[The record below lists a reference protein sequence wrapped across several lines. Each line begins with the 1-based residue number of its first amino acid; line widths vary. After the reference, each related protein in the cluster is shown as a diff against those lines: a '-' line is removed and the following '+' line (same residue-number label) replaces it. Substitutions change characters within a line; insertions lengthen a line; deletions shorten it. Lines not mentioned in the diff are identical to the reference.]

1 LFNYNLDLGRYATYR
16 VFRTSAATG
25 QTDILATISGP
36 TVKPAYLHSFFLC
49 PDYVILCIWPCI
61 FGAAGVKILWERKMV
76 DAMRF
81 DSNIQTRWYVVDR
94 KQNRGV
100 VATFLSPAFFRFH
113 TINAWQTDN
122 GDGTVDI
129 MCDIIQ
135 YPTDEMIRRAYYE
148 SMVSTGSDV
157 EKYFGSEAS
166 RPSLV
171 RYRLPS
177 MPKDS
182 RVELPTN
189 DAIIPQADILLK
201 IEGEGVGD
209 LPTINPCFASKKT
222 RYVYDV
228 VNQGKSSFFD
238 GIAKVDLETQK
249 VLIWSHDHHTPG
261 EAVFVPDGANA
272 AEDAGYLLSIVLNGG
287 TGTSYLLC
295 LNARD
300 MTEVG
305 RADCAAAV
313 GFGFHGTHYPFRQ

>member
-1 LFNYNLDLGRYATYR
+1 MFNYNLDLGRYATYR
-16 VFRTSAATG
+16 IFRTSAATG

-36 TVKPAYLHSFFLC
+36 TVKPAYLHSFFLSA
-49 PDYVILCIWPCI
+49 DYVILCIWPCI
-61 FGAAGVKILWERKMV
+61 FAAAGVKILWERNMV

-94 KQNRGV
+94 KHNRGV
-100 VATFLSPAFFRFH
+100 VAAFLSPAFFSFH

-135 YPTDEMIRRAYYE
+135 YPTDEMIRRGYYE

-177 MPKDS
+177 VPKDS

-189 DAIIPQADILLK
+189 DANIPQADVLLK

-222 RYVYDV
+222 RYVYNV
-228 VNQGKSSFFD
+228 VNQGKVS
-238 GIAKVDLETQK
+238 
-249 VLIWSHDHHTPG
+249 
-261 EAVFVPDGANA
+261 N
-272 AEDAGYLLSIVLNGG
+272 SI
-287 TGTSYLLC
+287 
-295 LNARD
+295 
-300 MTEVG
+300 
-305 RADCAAAV
+305 
-313 GFGFHGTHYPFRQ
+313 P